1 MYCTVLHLMLQNS
14 RRGMKASLSAAMA
27 RVTREPAQLGLGH
40 DTQCAWSNGAMQCQL
55 TREVE

>member
-1 MYCTVLHLMLQNS
+1 MLQNS

-40 DTQCAWSNGAMQCQL
+40 DTQCAWSNAMEQ
-55 TREVE
+55 